1 MMNLG
6 LKVVLFVGVVLPLT
20 GLASPAVLSEQ
31 LYDGNNWTLIE
42 SREDGILVAEKEIDG
57 IAVKVV
63 MVSQTI
69 SIDPE
74 ILAEVI
80 EDIANYGQ
88 FLSSAPGME
97 ATLLKDNS
105 DHIIGYQYVEVPLI
119 SDRVYAFKMFRPDTT
134 EPRVDWE
141 LIPQNMLDG
150 FTINERSGVYI
161 DVGVGS
167 WSMHKRPDG
176 KYDVSY
182 RLVMDPGGWIPDSV
196 SDYFNRVSIVGIFK
210 DALIETERRDA
221 EGKS

>member
-167 WSMHKRPDG
+167 WSMYKRSDG

-182 RLVMDPGGWIPDSV
+182 RLVMDPGGWLPGSV

-210 DALIETERRDA
+210 DAIIETERRGV
-221 EGKS
+221 EGRS

>member
-1 MMNLG
+1 MMILA
-6 LKVVLFVGVVLPLT
+6 LKVVLFASLVLPVT
-20 GLASPAVLSEQ
+20 GLASPAVLSQQ
-31 LYDGNNWTLIE
+31 LYDSNNWDLVE
-42 SREDGILVAEKEIDG
+42 SREDGISVAEKEIEG
-57 IAVKVV
+57 IAVKAV

-69 SIDPE
+69 NIDPE
-74 ILAEVI
+74 TLAEVI
-80 EDIANYGQ
+80 EDIANYGR

-105 DHIIGYQYVEVPLI
+105 DHIIGYQHVEVPLI

-134 EPRVDWE
+134 ETRVDWE

-150 FTINERSGVYI
+150 FTINKRSGVYI

-167 WSMHKRPDG
+167 WSMYKRSDG

-182 RLVMDPGGWIPDSV
+182 RLVMDPGGWLPGSV

-210 DALIETERRDA
+210 DAIIETERRGSK
-221 EGKS
+221 GKS